1 MKRIILILLFTFIG
15 CSSDET
21 IEPQQVECYSILS
34 RGVDARGDFIIV
46 KFSDF
51 NNKRYQVND
60 YTNYIGQNQIC
71 DFTNLI
77 EQPL

>member
-1 MKRIILILLFTFIG
+1 MKQILLILLFTLFS
-15 CSSDET
+15 CSSEE
-21 IEPQQVECYSILS
+21 IPEPQQAECYQILS
-34 RGVDARGDFIIV
+34 RGYDVRGNFIIV

-51 NNKRYQVND
+51 NNKRYKVNNYQD
-60 YTNYIGQNQIC
+60 YIGQNQIC

>member
-1 MKRIILILLFTFIG
+1 MKQILLILLFTLFS
-15 CSSDET
+15 CSSEE
-21 IEPQQVECYSILS
+21 IHEQQKSECYRILS
-34 RGVDARGDFIIV
+34 RGYDNRGDFIIV

-51 NNKRYQVND
+51 NNKRYKVNNYQD
-60 YTNYIGQNQIC
+60 YIGKNQIC

>member
-1 MKRIILILLFTFIG
+1 MKKMFLILLFALFS
-15 CSSDET
+15 CSSDEIT
-21 IEPQQVECYSILS
+21 EPQQAECYTILS
-34 RGVDARGDFIIV
+34 RGVDSRGDFIIV

-51 NNKRYQVND
+51 NNKRYKVN
-60 YTNYIGQNQIC
+60 NYQEYININQIC

>member
-1 MKRIILILLFTFIG
+1 MKRIILILLFTFIS

-21 IEPQQVECYSILS
+21 IEPQQLECYSILS
-34 RGVDARGDFIIV
+34 RGYDERGDFIIV

-51 NNKRYQVND
+51 NTKRYQVND

>member
-1 MKRIILILLFTFIG
+1 MKKIFLILLFTLFS
-15 CSSDET
+15 CSSDEIT
-21 IEPQQVECYSILS
+21 NTQQAECYTILG
-34 RGVDARGDFIIV
+34 RGIDARGDFIIV

-51 NNKRYQVND
+51 NKKRYKVN
-60 YTNYIGQNQIC
+60 NYQEYININQIC

>member
-1 MKRIILILLFTFIG
+1 MKKIFIILLFALFS
-15 CSSDET
+15 CSSDEIT
-21 IEPQQVECYSILS
+21 EPQQAECYAILS

-51 NNKRYQVND
+51 NNKRYKVN
-60 YTNYIGQNQIC
+60 NYQEYININQIC

>member
-1 MKRIILILLFTFIG
+1 MKRLFLILLFALFS
-15 CSSDET
+15 CSSDEIT
-21 IEPQQVECYSILS
+21 EPQQNECFTILS
-34 RGVDARGDFIIV
+34 RGIDARGDFIIV

-51 NNKRYQVND
+51 NNKRYKVNNYQD
-60 YTNYIGQNQIC
+60 YININQIC